1 MTDEEYKELNELMLN
16 LVAYSEK
23 YDPFLYRN
31 IDFLRSVVSTFYSKT
46 DQDLYPAGGSFSPFP
61 IEKSLELVR
70 EFLTFVNPE
79 YLQIFEKDLES
90 GLIEFY
96 SKSENK
102 GNHFFAD
109 LETGEVKVIV
119 TLNENV
125 KDGESIIHEF
135 FHKLN
140 YIGTNETRHVF
151 TEAISIYFEFLY
163 HNFLYAKDIPV
174 SEVQLCQKWRH
185 DIMLDNAN
193 SFSFQGTLFKKKKN
207 NIDIN
212 RNTYKEFNAN
222 SKDFDEDCKFTLLD
236 GREEDIRMLD
246 YYRHIYGTLLAS
258 YLYQNSKNI
267 KGTLKQL
274 IYIND
279 NINQMGMDEVLDY
292 LNFPNDDNFVE
303 SLVDAYKNKREDDL
317 YMAEEQVI
325 L

>member
-1 MTDEEYKELNELMLN
+1 MTDEEYKELNEFMLN

-23 YDPFLYRN
+23 YDPFLYRS
-31 IDFLRSVVSTFYSKT
+31 IDFLRYVTKIFFSKA
-46 DQDLYPAGGSFSPFP
+46 DKSLYPAEGDFSYFP
-61 IEKSLELVR
+61 IEKSLEIVR

-79 YLQIFEKDLES
+79 YLQIFEKDLKS

-109 LETGEVKVIV
+109 LETGKVKVIV
-119 TLNENV
+119 TLEENV
-125 KDGESIIHEF
+125 QDGETIIHEF

-140 YIGTNETRHVF
+140 FIGINETRHVF

-163 HNFLYAKDIPV
+163 HNFLYAKGVPI

-185 DIMLDNAN
+185 DLMLDNVN
-193 SFSFQGTLFKKKKN
+193 DFSFTGMLFERKKEN
-207 NIDIN
+207 MNIERTICE
-212 RNTYKEFNAN
+212 EFNVD
-222 SKDFDEDCKFTLLD
+222 SKRFDEDCKFALLD
-236 GREEDIRMLD
+236 GREHGMRMLD
-246 YYRHIYGTLLAS
+246 HYRHIYGTLIAS
-258 YLYQNSKNI
+258 YLYQNSKNV
-267 KGTLKQL
+267 KDTLKQL

-279 NINQMGMDEVLDY
+279 NINQMEMNEVLDY

-317 YMAEEQVI
+317 YMAEEQII